1 MTAVDTR
8 AAAGTRTAMI
18 YETSIRH
25 VRREPIENEFTYR
38 SYSWF
43 VDIDALPSLPG
54 PLAPFAKIDAADH
67 VGDPSATLR
76 ANLDDFLRA
85 HGRVPVAGRITM
97 LTNARVLGY
106 VFNPLTVYW
115 LHDGADNVEHV
126 VAEVHNTYGER
137 HRYLL
142 DTDARGAA
150 RTSKEFYVSPFNDVS
165 GEYAMRLPEPDGSL
179 ALSITLLRDGHP
191 PFVAV
196 MSGTGRSATTGRVL
210 GVLAR
215 APLAPHVVTA
225 RIRRQGIGLWARGL
239 RTVPRPPVRGDVPA
253 VVDRHGPLSTP
264 LGPAVP
270 PRSEGTRMTQYAVAS
285 TVDAERWPSIA
296 TAPVTVKARLAAP
309 VADALFRRAA
319 EHLAIRV
326 EMPNGVVIGG
336 GANDPTAPVM
346 TIHRPR
352 DFAARVGESGLIGFG
367 EAYMAGDWDAPDL
380 TAALGVFAE
389 RMATLIPK
397 WLQRLRGLYIP
408 KQPVS
413 ETNTTSNTRSNI
425 SRHYDLSNEMFELFL
440 DETMTYSS
448 ALFPSLTP
456 QPGWD
461 DIAAAQRSKIDRL
474 LDRAGVT
481 AGTRVLEIG
490 TGWGELAIRAAERGA
505 TVRSVTLSTE
515 QLELAC
521 KRIDAAGHADRV
533 QVDLLDYRLVDGE
546 YDAIVSVEMIEA
558 VGHQYWG
565 EYFRTIDSLLA
576 PGGKVAIQ
584 AITMPHER
592 MLATRN
598 TYTWVH
604 KYIFPGGFLPSI
616 RAIESIT
623 EKETTLR
630 VRERLSIGDH
640 YARTL
645 RLWDERF
652 HAHAEEARMLGFDDV
667 FARMWHFYLCYS
679 EAGFGSGYIDVQQ
692 ILLERRSD
700 R

>member
-1 MTAVDTR
+1 MSGMRTPHDTR
-8 AAAGTRTAMI
+8 PAI
-18 YETSIRH
+18 YDTSIRH
-25 VRREPIENEFTYR
+25 IRTAPVENEFTYR

-43 VDIDALPSLPG
+43 VDIDHLPALPG
-54 PLAPFAKIDAADH
+54 PLAAFAAIDSADH
-67 VGDPSATLR
+67 VGDPAASLR
-76 ANLDDFLRA
+76 SNLDDFLQSR
-85 HGRVPVAGRITM
+85 GIPPVVGHITM

-115 LHDGADNVEHV
+115 LHDRAGRVEHV

-142 DTDARGAA
+142 DTDERGAA
-150 RTSKEFYVSPFNDVS
+150 RTPKEFYVSPFNDVS
-165 GEYAMRLPEPDGSL
+165 GEYAMRLPEPDGTL
-179 ALSITLLRDGHP
+179 ALSITLIRDGHP
-191 PFVAV
+191 PFVAT
-196 MSGTGRSATTGRVL
+196 MSGTGRTATPGVVAR
-210 GVLAR
+210 VLAR
-215 APLAPHVVTA
+215 APFAPHVVSA
-225 RIRRQGIGLWARGL
+225 RIRRQGIALWARGL
-239 RTVPRPPVRGDVPA
+239 RTVPRPPAPDDTRPA
-253 VVDRHGPLSTP
+253 PPAPDTLTESTEMTP
-264 LGPAVP
+264 YAPA
-270 PRSEGTRMTQYAVAS
+270 RTI
-285 TVDAERWPSIA
+285 DADRWPSIG
-296 TAPVTVKARLAAP
+296 TAPMTVKARLAAP
-309 VADALFRRAA
+309 VADALFRRAS
-319 EHLAIRV
+319 EHLNIRV
-326 EMPNGVVIGG
+326 EMPGGVVLGG
-336 GANDPTAPVM
+336 GANDPSAPVM

-408 KQPVS
+408 KQPKT
-413 ETNTTSNTRSNI
+413 ETNTTTNTRSNI

-456 QPGWD
+456 APTWD
-461 DIAAAQRSKIDRL
+461 DFADAQRAKIDRL

-505 TVRSVTLSTE
+505 TVRSVTLSIE
-515 QLELAC
+515 QQELAY
-521 KRIDAAGHADRV
+521 KRIDAAGFADRV

-565 EYFRTIDSLLA
+565 EYFRTIDSVLA

-616 RAIESIT
+616 RAIENIT

-652 HAHAEEARMLGFDDV
+652 RDHVEEARMLGFDDV

-700 R
+700 S

>member
-1 MTAVDTR
+1 MTLVVGAG
-8 AAAGTRTAMI
+8 AAATPMI

-25 VRREPIENEFTYR
+25 VRREPVSNDFVYR

-43 VDIDALPSLPG
+43 VDIDHLPELPG
-54 PLAPFAKIDAADH
+54 PLAVLARIEAADH
-67 VGDPSATLR
+67 MGDPSATLR
-76 ANLDDFLRA
+76 SNLDEFLRDNGERPA
-85 HGRVPVAGRITM
+85 DGHVTM

-115 LHDGADNVEHV
+115 VHDRAGTVRHV

-137 HRYLL
+137 HRYLVQ
-142 DTDARGAA
+142 TDSRGAA
-150 RTSKEFYVSPFNDVS
+150 STPKQFYVSPFNDVS
-165 GEYAMRLPEPDGSL
+165 GEYAMRLPEPDGTL
-179 ALSITLLRDGHP
+179 AVSITLLRRGRP

-196 MSGTGRSATTGRVL
+196 MTGTGRPATAATVARTFV
-210 GVLAR
+210 R
-215 APLAPHVVTA
+215 APFAPQLVSA
-225 RIRRQGIGLWARGL
+225 RIRRQGIALWARGL
-239 RTVPRPPVRGDVPA
+239 PVVPRPEHDPAHRTPNEGPEMSSSVPTISI
-253 VVDRHGPLSTP
+253 DT
-264 LGPAVP
+264 
-270 PRSEGTRMTQYAVAS
+270 
-285 TVDAERWPSIA
+285 DRWPSVA
-296 TAPVTVKARLAAP
+296 SAPVTVKSRLAAP
-309 VADALFRRAA
+309 IADALFRRAA
-319 EHLAIRV
+319 AHLDIRV
-326 EMPNGVVIGG
+326 EMPGGVVLGG
-336 GANDPTAPVM
+336 GATNPSAPTM
-346 TIHRPR
+346 TVHRPR
-352 DFAARVGESGLIGFG
+352 EFAARVGESGLIGFG

-389 RMATLIPK
+389 RMATLVPR
-397 WLQRLRGLYIP
+397 WLQRLRGLYVP
-408 KQPVS
+408 KPPSS
-413 ETNTTSNTRSNI
+413 EDNTTGNTRSNI

-456 QPGWD
+456 APQWSD
-461 DIAAAQRSKIDRL
+461 FAAAQRAKIDRL

-481 AGTRVLEIG
+481 AGSRVLEIG

-521 KRIDAAGHADRV
+521 KRIDAAGYSDRV
-533 QVDLLDYRLVDGE
+533 QVDLLDYRMVDGE
-546 YDAIVSVEMIEA
+546 YDAVVSVEMIEA

-565 EYFRTIDSLLA
+565 EYFRTIDRVLA

-616 RAIESIT
+616 RAIENIT

-652 HAHAEEARMLGFDDV
+652 REHLEEARMLGFDDV

-692 ILLERRSD
+692 ILLERRSEK
-700 R
+700 